1 MKIVTQQVQLE
12 SGKEVVIELAQASG
26 FRYGPYCVL
35 RLEDGRCVFLVA
47 ECSPVRLETMNRYWV
62 ALTPQ
67 PPTFADEGHK
77 CAQIDLNHPDWLR
90 EEIVCISEGMP
101 KEGLPI
107 WPGALLPV
115 KHQC

>member
-1 MKIVTQQVQLE
+1 MKIVTQQVRLE
-12 SGKEVVIELAQASG
+12 SGEEVVIELAHADG

-35 RLEDGRCVFLVA
+35 RLEDGRAVFLKT
-47 ECSPVRLETMNRYWV
+47 ECSPVRLETMKRYWI

-67 PPTFADEGHK
+67 SPTFSDEAHK
-77 CAQIDLNHPDWLR
+77 CAQIDLEHPDWLR
-90 EEIVCISEGMP
+90 EEIVRISEGTP
-101 KEGLPI
+101 REGLPI